1 MHGVITD
8 PSAPGGLRF
17 ADDLPE
23 PEPAVGEVVIEV
35 RAFAVNRGELKLLE
49 LRPEHWRPG
58 QDLAGVV
65 VRAADDGSGPP
76 EGTRVVA
83 IAEGGGWAER
93 IALPANVVVP
103 LTDEVAFDQAAALPI
118 AGLTALRALRIDG
131 SVLGRKVLVTGATGG
146 VGQFAIQLAVAGGAE
161 VTAQVSH
168 PDRTDL
174 ATSLGA
180 DHVLTA
186 LRHNSVGPFDLVL
199 DALGGE
205 VLEDAVHHLTPGG
218 TVATY
223 GNLAG
228 EASLSFLDFRAAP
241 MACIVGFFHAHPQDS
256 RGDDLAT
263 LVRLTADGRLTPQL
277 GSVRDWHQTRETLDA
292 LRAREVRGKAVLT
305 IDER

>member
-1 MHGVITD
+1 MRGYITD
-8 PSAPGGLRF
+8 PSAPGGLRL

-23 PEPAVGEVVIEV
+23 PEPAEDEVVVDV
-35 RAFAVNRGELKLLE
+35 RAFAINRGELKLLE

-65 VRAADDGSGPP
+65 VRAADDGSGPAA
-76 EGTRVVA
+76 GTRVVA

-93 IALPANVVVP
+93 VALPADVVAP
-103 LTDEVAFDQAAALPI
+103 LADEVAFDQAAALPI

-131 SVLGRKVLVTGATGG
+131 PVLGRKVLVTGATGG
-146 VGQFAIQLAVAGGAE
+146 VGQFAVQLAVAGGAE

-168 PDRTDL
+168 PDRSDL
-174 ATSLGA
+174 ATRLGA
-180 DHVLTA
+180 EHVLIE
-186 LRHNSVGPFDLVL
+186 LRHVQVGPFDLVL

-205 VLEDAVHHLTPGG
+205 VLEEAVHNLSPGG

-241 MACIVGFFHAHPQDS
+241 LARIVGFFHAHPQDA
-256 RGDDLAT
+256 RGEDLAT

-277 GSVRDWHQTRETLDA
+277 GSVRDWSETRETLDA

-305 IDER
+305 IG